1 MTIIKWTFPIED
13 KPHEVIFKRNFVP
26 NPEIWLDGQM
36 VEKWREFL
44 DKESIHNFD
53 IDGHPAVLGIAIRMS
68 ALEYFLLIDG
78 ELVEADGKGK
88 KLFGKSSSQFLE
100 TRKKWIDLGKAKGLE
115 YLPASNTKNL
125 AYTHRIIGRIDDFL
139 AIIQAGEK
147 QFRDVK
153 LSGFFFSLKYASIDP
168 ERIEKIKNDQTISE
182 ICKDWQMGLDQISP
196 TGLVLFMKPVPNEDT
211 EEDVFEAFSD
221 FIKAVSIHV
230 RPAMEERC
238 EGSPCGSSIGQDLQV
253 VLVNGMPMILCQEYE
268 KHIIDMGK
276 KAELEYHE
284 TPSNLL
290 KGILYGIGGM
300 LLGSL
305 PWVVIPVIF
314 NMVYPVFAIFPL
326 AATQLAMNYAKTKRT
341 FVSLLIANLLAMV
354 GSILGT
360 YLSLVTYW
368 LKNHNWDFDL
378 EQLRELTQRVFEDSR
393 IMNDA
398 IIFAW
403 LILGLLFILAT
414 YYRHRELKRLFHPEM
429 EVIPSFKLH

>member
-1 MTIIKWTFPIED
+1 MTTTKWTFSIED
-13 KPHEVIFKRNFVP
+13 KPHEVIFKRNFGP
-26 NPEIWLDGQM
+26 NHEIWLDGQM
-36 VEKWREFL
+36 IEKWREFL

-53 IDGHPAVLGIAIRMS
+53 IDGHPATLGII
-68 ALEYFLLIDG
+68 LGTYNPEYFLLVD
-78 ELVEADGKGK
+78 EKLVEADDKNK
-88 KLFGKSSSQFLE
+88 KLFGKAAIQFLE

-115 YLPASNTKNL
+115 YRPASNTKKL

-147 QFRDVK
+147 QFRDAK

-182 ICKDWQMGLDQISP
+182 ICKDWQMGLDQINP

-211 EEDVFEAFSD
+211 EEDVYEAFSD
-221 FIKAVSIHV
+221 FIKAVSTYI

-238 EGSPCGSSIGQDLQV
+238 EGPGCGSSIGQDLQV

-268 KHIIDMGK
+268 KHIADMGTE
-276 KAELEYHE
+276 AELEYHE

-290 KGILYGIGGM
+290 KGTFYGIGGM

-305 PWVVIPVIF
+305 PWVIIPVIF
-314 NMVYPVFAIFPL
+314 NMVYSVLAIFPL
-326 AATQLAMNYAKTKRT
+326 AATQLAMNYAKTKRN
-341 FVSLLIANLLAMV
+341 FVSLLIASMLAMV

-368 LKNHNWDFDL
+368 LRNHSWIFDL
-378 EQLRELTQRVFEDSR
+378 EQLRELTQRIFEDSR

-398 IIFAW
+398 INFSW

-414 YYRHRELKRLFHPEM
+414 YYRHKELKRLFHPEM
-429 EVIPSFKLH
+429 EVISSFKPH